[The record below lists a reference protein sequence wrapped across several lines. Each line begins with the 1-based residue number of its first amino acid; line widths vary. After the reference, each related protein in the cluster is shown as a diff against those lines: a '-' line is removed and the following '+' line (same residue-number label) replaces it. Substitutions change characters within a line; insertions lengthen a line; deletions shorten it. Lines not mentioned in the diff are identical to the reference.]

1 MKQPVF
7 QGVCT
12 ALVTPFKNGTVDKQK
27 LEMLLDLQVAAGVAA
42 VVVCGTTGEAS
53 TMTDQERLEVIA
65 HTVKHTAGRIK
76 VLAGTGCNDTTHSI
90 EMSRVASSMGV
101 DGLLIVTP
109 YYNKTTQAGLCD
121 HYFMI
126 ADNVS
131 CPTIVYNVP
140 SRTGL
145 NITVDTYFT
154 LSKHDKING
163 VKEAAGD
170 ITKAQRTLDRCGD
183 DFHVWSGN
191 DDQIVPI
198 QSVGGSGVIS
208 VLSNILP
215 KETVRLIELC
225 KLQDYRTAGQ
235 EQCRLMPL
243 IDCLF
248 EEVNPIPVKTAMNLL
263 GYSVGELRRP
273 LLEMSIGGTERLN
286 QLLQEYNVPA
296 CGDK

>member
-27 LEMLLDLQVAAGVAA
+27 LEKLLDLQITAGVAA

-53 TMTDQERLEVIA
+53 TMSVQERLEIIA
-65 HTVKHTAGRIK
+65 HTVKYTAGRIK
-76 VLAGTGCNDTTHSI
+76 VLAGTGCNDTAHSI

-126 ADNVS
+126 ADAAS
-131 CPTIVYNVP
+131 CPIIVYNVP

-145 NITVDTYFT
+145 NMTEDTYIT
-154 LSKHDKING
+154 LSGHDKING
-163 VKEAAGD
+163 VKEACGD
-170 ITKAQRTLDRCGD
+170 ISKIERTLNRCGD

-208 VLSNILP
+208 VLSNIMP
-215 KETVRLIELC
+215 KETVRLLELC
-225 KLQDYRTAGQ
+225 KLQDYRTAGK
-235 EQCRLMPL
+235 EQCRLMSL
-243 IDCLF
+243 IDVLF

-273 LLEMSIGGTERLN
+273 LLDMSAGGTERLAR
-286 QLLQEYNVPA
+286 LLVEFSVPIYPE
-296 CGDK
+296 

>member
-27 LEMLLDLQVAAGVAA
+27 LQQLLELQMSAGVAA

-53 TMTDQERLEVIA
+53 TMSDQERLEVIA
-65 HTVKHTAGRIK
+65 HTVKYTAGRIK
-76 VLAGTGCNDTTHSI
+76 VLAGTGCNDTTHSK
-90 EMSRVASSMGV
+90 EMSRVASSLGV
-101 DGLLIVTP
+101 DALLIVTP

-121 HYFMI
+121 HYFLI
-126 ADNVS
+126 ADEVS
-131 CPTIVYNVP
+131 CPIIVYNVP

-145 NITVDTYFT
+145 NMTENTYLT
-154 LSKHDKING
+154 LSEHDRING
-163 VKEAAGD
+163 VKEACGD
-170 ITKAQRTLDRCGD
+170 IAKIQRTINQCGD

-215 KETVRLIELC
+215 METVRLLELC

-248 EEVNPIPVKTAMNLL
+248 EEVNPIPIKTAMNLL
-263 GYSVGELRRP
+263 GYSVGMLRRP
-273 LLEMSIGGTERLN
+273 LLNMSDGGTARLSK
-286 QLLQEYNVPA
+286 LLEEYSVP
-296 CGDK
+296 KFNE